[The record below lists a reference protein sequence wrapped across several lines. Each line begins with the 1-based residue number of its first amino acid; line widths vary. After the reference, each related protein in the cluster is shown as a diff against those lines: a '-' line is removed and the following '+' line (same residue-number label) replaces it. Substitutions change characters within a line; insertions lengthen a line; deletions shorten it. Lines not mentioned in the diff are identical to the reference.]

1 MKLADWMSR
10 LGTETAFEVLV
21 RAKALE
27 ATGRKIV
34 HLEIGEPDFDTP
46 KNVRARAQA
55 ALDQGY
61 THYGPA
67 AGLPE
72 ARAAVAEYLT
82 KTRGVPFQQE
92 EIIITPG
99 GKPIIFFTIMAL
111 VNPGDEVLFPDP
123 GFPIYESMIRFV
135 GGKPVSLP
143 IREENDFNFDLKD
156 LESRLSAKTKLLI
169 LNSPANPTGGFMERE
184 DLEKIAALLKKYPD
198 VMVLSDEIYSRILY
212 GGTHHSIAEF
222 PGMKERTVILDGFSK
237 TFAMTGWRMG
247 YAAAPKALI
256 AAMARLATNCHSCT
270 AAFTQMAG
278 IEALTGPQD
287 EVAKMVAQFRLRR
300 DAIVAGLNKL
310 PGFTC
315 RTPKAAFYVFPNI
328 TGTGMAS
335 KELADLMLQK
345 AGVAC
350 LSGTAFGAGGE
361 GYLRF
366 SYANSIEN
374 IELALEKMAE
384 VLTAAIP
391 A

>member
-1 MKLADWMSR
+1 MKLADWMTPGHR
-10 LGTETAFEVLV
+10 DRFRVLV
-21 RAKALE
+21 PPARSSDS
-27 ATGRKIV
+27 RKIV
-34 HLEIGEPDFDTP
+34 HLESEPDFDTP
-46 KNVRARAQA
+46 KNVREAAKA

-72 ARAAVAEYLT
+72 ARKAVAEYLT
-82 KTRGVPFQQE
+82 KTRGVAFDPE

-99 GKPIIFFTIMAL
+99 GKPIIFFTVLAL
-111 VNPGDEVLFPDP
+111 VNPGDEVIFPDP

-135 GGKPVSLP
+135 GGKAVPLP

-156 LESRLSAKTKLLI
+156 LESRLSSKTKLLI

-184 DLEKIAALLKKYPD
+184 DLERIAALLKKYPD

-212 GGTHHSIAEF
+212 TGKHHSIAEF
-222 PGMKERTVILDGFSK
+222 PGMKARTIILDGFSK

-247 YAAAPKALI
+247 YAAAPKTLI
-256 AAMARLATNCHSCT
+256 TAMARLATNCHSCT
-270 AAFTQMAG
+270 ASFSQIAG
-278 IEALTGPQD
+278 IEALTGPQKD
-287 EVAKMVAQFRLRR
+287 VEDMVTQFRLRR

-310 PGFTC
+310 PASLSHAQG
-315 RTPKAAFYVFPNI
+315 RLLRVSNI
-328 TGTGMAS
+328 KGHRQRLQG
-335 KELADLMLQK
+335 LADLLLNK

-350 LSGTAFGAGGE
+350 LSGTAFRRGE

-374 IELALEKMAE
+374 IQLALAKIEETLSA
-384 VLTAAIP
+384 VP
-391 A
+391 Q